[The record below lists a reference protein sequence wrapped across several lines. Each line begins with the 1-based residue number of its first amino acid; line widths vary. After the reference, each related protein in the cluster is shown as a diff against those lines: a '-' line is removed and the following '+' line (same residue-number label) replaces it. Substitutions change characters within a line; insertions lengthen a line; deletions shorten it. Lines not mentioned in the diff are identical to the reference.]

1 LLSVIEDHEIRR
13 LGENKTKKIN
23 VRFILATNQDLCKQV
38 KNGKF
43 REDLYYRISILE
55 FQIPPLR
62 KRKEDIPLLIDYCL
76 NREREP
82 DRQTDFKITPDAL
95 EKILAHS
102 FPGNIRELENI
113 LKRAVVL
120 SDASTIEAKDI
131 SFSTIEDK
139 QKVTYRSKY
148 SFDKIL
154 NAMVKYQGNKT
165 KAAQELGISRTHFYR
180 ILDKK
185 EK

>member
-1 LLSVIEDHEIRR
+1 MLSVIEDGELRR

-76 NREREP
+76 EREREI
-82 DRQTDFKITPDAL
+82 KITSDAL
-95 EKILAHS
+95 EKITAHS

-154 NAMVKYQGNKT
+154 NAMVKCQGNKT

-180 ILDKK
+180 ILDKT